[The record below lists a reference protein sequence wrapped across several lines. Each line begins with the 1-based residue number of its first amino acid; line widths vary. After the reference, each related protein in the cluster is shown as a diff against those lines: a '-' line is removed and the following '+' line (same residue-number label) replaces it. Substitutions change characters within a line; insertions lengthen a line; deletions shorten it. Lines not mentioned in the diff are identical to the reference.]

1 LADLP
6 KGDIDEAVQDAAAIV
21 EAVDTLRRAG
31 LMRPMVAHIAR
42 GAPIADDERAAA
54 GQLSGEPAQPVDRAR
69 ADDEPGAGP
78 DLEIARAVAVH
89 HAAPTGLAAATCN
102 ARER

>member
-1 LADLP
+1 MVGGGVLA
-6 KGDIDEAVQDAAAIV
+6 ESV
-21 EAVDTLRRAG
+21 EHGRRHTRLG
-31 LMRPMVAHIAR
+31 ERLDRTGRMAR
-42 GAPIADDERAAA
+42 FDDPWIADDERAAA